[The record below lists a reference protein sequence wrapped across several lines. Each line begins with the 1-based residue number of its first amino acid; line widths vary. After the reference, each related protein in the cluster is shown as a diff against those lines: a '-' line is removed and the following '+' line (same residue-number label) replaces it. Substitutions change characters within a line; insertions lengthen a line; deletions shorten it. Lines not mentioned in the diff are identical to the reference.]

1 MADKINEEIQKI
13 DDQEDY
19 EKSGFKSIME
29 DVEETK
35 KEALESVSQILR
47 KQIPSGKE
55 QQKNY

>member
-1 MADKINEEIQKI
+1 M
-13 DDQEDY
+13 
-19 EKSGFKSIME
+19 ME

-35 KEALESVSQILR
+35 KEALESVSQIHR